1 MRCQTT
7 LEEDG
12 ESGGEYEDEDEGE
25 DEDEDDDGE
34 ADEDDDEEEEEVGEE
49 TVRSLPQGLVVVVAV
64 ERLVLQL
71 AA

>member
-34 ADEDDDEEEEEVGEE
+34 ADEDEDEEVGGD